1 MFRKRNSKEYELFK
15 KIKEWQFLLHT
26 MFINIEIPNESKKVL
41 FAWQVY
47 NTMALP
53 MSKIVMNL
61 KTESSHYEKK
71 NVFNYHRVLPFS
83 I

>member
-1 MFRKRNSKEYELFK
+1 
-15 KIKEWQFLLHT
+15 
-26 MFINIEIPNESKKVL
+26 
-41 FAWQVY
+41 
-47 NTMALP
+47 MALP

-83 I
+83 IWAIKLIFIKIFIK